1 VRLVAKLALALLLS
15 LPMQALVVSFLSLA
29 APAYDSLYQFESA
42 FLANLKPGDVGTLS
56 VFFANTGATVWTAGT
71 GTQVNLAICAAD
83 KVTCNVVSPNAAW
96 NPGTWLSSTAYAT
109 HAKSAVAPGDFSAF
123 TYNIKVPASATVGS
137 YRFNGDLVIASTAT
151 RIHPEGYFQ
160 DATVSSV
167 PSGVTAPTDVQT
179 QVGSFDGGSTNN
191 DVRVFFTAPS
201 SNSVTTYEVQ
211 RAPGHCG
218 IAVDSPFWLTISTLT
233 LAGGA
238 FGAYNDLDRQS
249 GFWCYQ
255 IKVST
260 GSGTFVYSKQVEAT
274 VFGAASG
281 GGPISTSAVLQVDGG
296 NSGTMDATDR
306 FAVTFN
312 SIMQISSV
320 ARIRVS
326 DSDTTNPTLSDIYC
340 NSNAN
345 CFLSLDGKTL
355 TVTMTASPV
364 DVASGAVPG
373 AQYPVTFVDSSGI
386 TDTNGSAWSI
396 NASSDRTIGPVGQ

>member
-1 VRLVAKLALALLLS
+1 
-15 LPMQALVVSFLSLA
+15 M
-29 APAYDSLYQFESA
+29 
-42 FLANLKPGDVGTLS
+42 
-56 VFFANTGATVWTAGT
+56 
-71 GTQVNLAICAAD
+71 
-83 KVTCNVVSPNAAW
+83 
-96 NPGTWLSSTAYAT
+96 
-109 HAKSAVAPGDFSAF
+109 
-123 TYNIKVPASATVGS
+123 
-137 YRFNGDLVIASTAT
+137 
-151 RIHPEGYFQ
+151 
-160 DATVSSV
+160 
-167 PSGVTAPTDVQT
+167 
-179 QVGSFDGGSTNN
+179 
-191 DVRVFFTAPS
+191 
-201 SNSVTTYEVQ
+201 
-211 RAPGHCG
+211 
-218 IAVDSPFWLTISTLT
+218 
-233 LAGGA
+233 
-238 FGAYNDLDRQS
+238 
-249 GFWCYQ
+249 
-255 IKVST
+255 
-260 GSGTFVYSKQVEAT
+260 YSKQVEAT